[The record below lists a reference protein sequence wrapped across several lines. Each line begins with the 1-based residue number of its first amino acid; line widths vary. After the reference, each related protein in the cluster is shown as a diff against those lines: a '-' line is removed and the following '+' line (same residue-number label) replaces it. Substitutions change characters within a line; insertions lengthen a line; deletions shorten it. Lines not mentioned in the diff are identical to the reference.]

1 MKIFFFA
8 NTAAKQSGTPI
19 LSLYAVTA
27 KERRERE
34 RERESVP
41 GPDDSI
47 GQVVVVRATIVC
59 MWTIHPS
66 S

>member
-1 MKIFFFA
+1 M
-8 NTAAKQSGTPI
+8 
-19 LSLYAVTA
+19 SLYAVTA